1 MINGIK
7 LRDAF
12 ISGSHNIS
20 RHQQLVND
28 LNIFPVP
35 DGDTGT
41 NMSMTMSAACRQLAQ
56 ETSSNAG
63 QVAKT
68 VASALLRGARGN
80 SGVILSLLF
89 RGFAQGLE
97 GMEEVTGSDLANALG
112 LGVEAA
118 YKAVMKPTEGT
129 ILTVARIACEKGKTA
144 AALDDNIVSVWS
156 AVCRGAEEAL
166 ENTPELLH
174 VLKKAGVVDAGGKG
188 LCLILEGMRSVFETG
203 QILPMEESSSHRSQP
218 AEEIDFFRSAAAE
231 FDQDIT
237 FPYCTEFIIGREPSC
252 IKTPAQLRSFL
263 EEMGDC
269 VVVVDDEEI
278 IKVHLHTENPGNAL
292 QEALT
297 YGALLTVKIENM
309 QEQHRLA
316 AESNGLAAAE
326 AKRLADLEPAEPT
339 EEIGFVA
346 VCAGD
351 GLKTLFTDL
360 GCSQVV
366 RGGQTMNPSTNE
378 ILAAVRATPAKTV
391 LVLPNNKN
399 VIMAAD
405 QVVPLVED
413 RKVIILPT
421 RTIPQGLSAMLSYDP
436 ERSPSDNALWMMEN
450 ASHVNTGLVTFAA
463 RDSEFG
469 GHKMKEGDI
478 LGLENGKLELIEKD
492 PVHTVVKLTRSMIRR
507 NTSFVTLIYGEEVT
521 EAQAEEAYN
530 RIKTKVG
537 NDVEVTL
544 IHGGQPIYYFI
555 VSVE

>member
-1 MINGIK
+1 
-7 LRDAF
+7 
-12 ISGSHNIS
+12 
-20 RHQQLVND
+20 
-28 LNIFPVP
+28 
-35 DGDTGT
+35 
-41 NMSMTMSAACRQLAQ
+41 
-56 ETSSNAG
+56 
-63 QVAKT
+63 
-68 VASALLRGARGN
+68 
-80 SGVILSLLF
+80 
-89 RGFAQGLE
+89 
-97 GMEEVTGSDLANALG
+97 
-112 LGVEAA
+112 
-118 YKAVMKPTEGT
+118 MK
-129 ILTVARIACEKGKTA
+129 KGKTA

-316 AESNGLAAAE
+316 TESNGLAAAE

-351 GLKTLFTDL
+351 GLKTLLYRPGLFPSGSWRTDHE
-360 GCSQVV
+360 SQHQ
-366 RGGQTMNPSTNE
+366 RNFSGSTGNPSENS
-378 ILAAVRATPAKTV
+378 AGAFQQQKCYHGSGSGSSPSGR
-391 LVLPNNKN
+391 
-399 VIMAAD
+399 
-405 QVVPLVED
+405 
-413 RKVIILPT
+413 
-421 RTIPQGLSAMLSYDP
+421 PQGYHPAHP
-436 ERSPSDNALWMMEN
+436 HHSP
-450 ASHVNTGLVTFAA
+450 
-463 RDSEFG
+463 RPI
-469 GHKMKEGDI
+469 GHAV
-478 LGLENGKLELIEKD
+478 L
-492 PVHTVVKLTRSMIRR
+492 
-507 NTSFVTLIYGEEVT
+507 
-521 EAQAEEAYN
+521 
-530 RIKTKVG
+530 
-537 NDVEVTL
+537 
-544 IHGGQPIYYFI
+544 
-555 VSVE
+555 